1 MVACLTQTVKLETD
15 RYYTKLQRW
24 KNHHE
29 QFPLLSYGQSRLRCP
44 KQQISVAGRTV
55 TAQRASM
62 APEKV
67 EDVVS
72 VNTNI
77 RQLREFNMKK

>member
-1 MVACLTQTVKLETD
+1 M
-15 RYYTKLQRW
+15 
-24 KNHHE
+24 
-29 QFPLLSYGQSRLRCP
+29 
-44 KQQISVAGRTV
+44 

-67 EDVVS
+67 EDVVK

-77 RQLREFNMKK
+77 RQLREFNMKKLSEQRYFKSS